1 MQDVN
6 NGGNWG
12 RGQSERVDGNS
23 VFSVQFFSKP
33 KTVPPAKK
41 SPLLFFFLAEE
52 NHTVFQHPSISVA
65 DSALVEKKKLI
76 IVSMHNTNSVLRL

>member
-41 SPLLFFFLAEE
+41 KSITFFF
-52 NHTVFQHPSISVA
+52 F
-65 DSALVEKKKLI
+65 
-76 IVSMHNTNSVLRL
+76 